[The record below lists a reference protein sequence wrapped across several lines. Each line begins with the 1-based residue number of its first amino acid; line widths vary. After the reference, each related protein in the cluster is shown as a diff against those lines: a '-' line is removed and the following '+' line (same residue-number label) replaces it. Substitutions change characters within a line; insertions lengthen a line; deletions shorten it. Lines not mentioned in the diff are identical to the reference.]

1 MSQLGIDAD
10 KKVSDYELTKIVVD
24 SYMFTDGLLYDV
36 RYLESEKIVTDFE
49 NMTEMSQT
57 LFVEDFCEDSLLHVM
72 NPDTE
77 FTVYYRDSTGR
88 TVNCV
93 KCLAPAK

>member
-36 RYLESEKIVTDFE
+36 RYLESEKIVTDPD

-57 LFVEDFCEDSLLHVM
+57 LFAEDFCVDSLLHAM

-88 TVNCV
+88 TVNSV